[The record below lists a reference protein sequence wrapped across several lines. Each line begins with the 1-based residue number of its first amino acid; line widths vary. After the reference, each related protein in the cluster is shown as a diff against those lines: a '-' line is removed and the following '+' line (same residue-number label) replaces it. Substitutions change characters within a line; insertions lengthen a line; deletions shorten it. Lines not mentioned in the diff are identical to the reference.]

1 MKTKHK
7 QLEKI
12 KKLSD
17 KYLTRLHHEIG
28 WLLLCDDIDYHE
40 ASEISFLMDRLDAYE
55 DKLDNIQLK

>member
-17 KYLTRLHHEIG
+17 KYMSELTFEIG
-28 WLLLCDDIDYHE
+28 MLLLDNSVDYFE
-40 ASEISFLMDRLDAYE
+40 ASEISFLMDSLYE
-55 DKLDNIQLK
+55 YEEKLDNIQLK